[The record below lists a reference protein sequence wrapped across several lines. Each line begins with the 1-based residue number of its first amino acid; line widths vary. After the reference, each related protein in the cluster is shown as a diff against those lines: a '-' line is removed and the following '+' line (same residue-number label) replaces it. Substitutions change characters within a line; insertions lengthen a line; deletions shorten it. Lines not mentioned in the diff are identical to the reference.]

1 LSKISD
7 AYAGLKARIAAVLP
21 SHVGLLNPY
30 EPEQNPETILKQ
42 GYGIVLGA
50 GTNSNRAIS
59 NHLSISREVSI
70 VLTRRFYASEMNR
83 TAKET
88 VEKQLMEDQFLIVKD
103 IEKDP
108 SLGLSDVVANFQ
120 YEGDEGIQFAFSE
133 DKPFYRLTMRFRLE
147 YLENLN

>member
-1 LSKISD
+1 
-7 AYAGLKARIAAVLP
+7 
-21 SHVGLLNPY
+21 
-30 EPEQNPETILKQ
+30 
-42 GYGIVLGA
+42 
-50 GTNSNRAIS
+50 
-59 NHLSISREVSI
+59 VSI